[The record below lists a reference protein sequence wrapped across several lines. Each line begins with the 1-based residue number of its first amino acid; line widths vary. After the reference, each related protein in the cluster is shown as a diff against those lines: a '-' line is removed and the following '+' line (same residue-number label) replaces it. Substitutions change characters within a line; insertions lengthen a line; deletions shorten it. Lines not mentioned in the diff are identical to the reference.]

1 MYPLERVH
9 VVTGFIIYT
18 YVCNKNSL
26 FVNPPKYTLLPPP
39 PLPHAPP
46 KKKIALTTV
55 RKCYLEYCIFPKAFE
70 DNTRAKFGGQTEC
83 IKGDWKIVN

>member
-39 PLPHAPP
+39 PPP
-46 KKKIALTTV
+46 SPTPRQKKKLHEPLFANATWST
-55 RKCYLEYCIFPKAFE
+55 AFSQKHLKTIPVQ
-70 DNTRAKFGGQTEC
+70 NLGGKQSVLRE
-83 IKGDWKIVN
+83 IGK